1 MTNEYTVQTVVPA
14 GSGIAMLSAAPLGAG
29 ATGLPT
35 SWCTGAIGFLHLRGT
50 ALGLT
55 QVNSDVDRIKPAAA
69 KKPGTTKIPNDT
81 YMTRVSANGV
91 GGSGSQ
97 PLREHPPA

>member
-1 MTNEYTVQTVVPA
+1 MTNEFTVQTVVPA
-14 GSGIAMLSAAPLGAG
+14 GSGIAMLSAAPLGV

-35 SWCTGAIGFLHLRGT
+35 SRCTGAIGFLHLRGT
-50 ALGLT
+50 DLVQD

-69 KKPGTTKIPNDT
+69 KKPGTAKIPNDT
-81 YMTRVSANGV
+81 YMTRVSASGV

>member
-1 MTNEYTVQTVVPA
+1 MTNEFTVQTAVPA
-14 GSGIAMLSAAPLGAG
+14 SSGIAMLSAAPLGV

-50 ALGLT
+50 ALVAD